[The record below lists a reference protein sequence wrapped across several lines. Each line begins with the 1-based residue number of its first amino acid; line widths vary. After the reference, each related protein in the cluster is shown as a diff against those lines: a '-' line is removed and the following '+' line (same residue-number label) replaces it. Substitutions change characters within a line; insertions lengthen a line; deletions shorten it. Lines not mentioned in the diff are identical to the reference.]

1 MKGLELKLKPKFAA
15 MKKIKKLT
23 PNCFDLYLD
32 GYIARGSTI
41 SAKELYVWISEGCKN
56 GKEIKDQA
64 IAVCTE
70 VLKEDDVTF
79 TLPDASRIVEQF
91 TVERKEK
98 GAFTVN
104 EETFYIGDKYLP
116 DDDKAPERIYNI
128 VNDYCTG
135 INTYFN
141 DQIATND
148 AMPKV
153 TTSYRGR
160 WTVEQDNSNLLYV
173 HPEGEL
179 IPVEEQK
186 QLKKDHVIT
195 TMFAY
200 QCDLPKEKTKQIQE
214 LSLRTITINKGNLK
228 GLEIGLKKDRIV
240 PFNIDK
246 FNEET
251 QITISE
257 VINYFQV

>member
-1 MKGLELKLKPKFAA
+1 MKGLELKLKDKFAK

-23 PNCFDLYLD
+23 PDCFDLYLD
-32 GYIARGSTI
+32 GYLTRGSTI
-41 SAKELYVWISEGCKN
+41 SAKELYAWISEGCKN
-56 GKEIKDQA
+56 GKEIKGQA
-64 IAVCTE
+64 IEVCTQ

-79 TLPDASRIVEQF
+79 TLPDASRIVEEF
-91 TVERKEK
+91 TVERKTK
-98 GAFTVN
+98 GAFSVN
-104 EETFYIGDKYLP
+104 EDSFYVGNEYLP
-116 DDDKAPERIYNI
+116 DDDKAPTRIYNI

-141 DQIATND
+141 DQIAAND

-153 TTSYRGR
+153 KTSYRGR
-160 WTVEQDNSNLLYV
+160 WTVEENNSNLLYV

-179 IPVEEQK
+179 IPVEEK
-186 QLKKDHVIT
+186 EQLKKDHVIT

-214 LSLRTITINKGNLK
+214 LSLRTITISKGDLK
-228 GLEIGLKKDRIV
+228 GLQIGMKEDRIV

-251 QITISE
+251 QTTINE